1 MLRRKFLTLVA
12 GAAVGLTTLV
22 AAPTAPA
29 SASGTQSSAQADLL
43 AVTLRYD
50 DSLAAEFRPNVT
62 RAVEIWN
69 SSVAN
74 VQLVRAAAGQHAE
87 IRIVADNGWP
97 RATLG
102 PVRPG
107 GRVTVWMG
115 RLAVAQGY
123 NVTRIAPHEL
133 GHSLGLPDVK
143 PGPCSSLMSGSSAG
157 VSCTNPYP
165 NSTERA
171 RVERNYQGAVVA
183 PQPLTTVLLDAA

>member
-1 MLRRKFLTLVA
+1 MLRRKFFSLFA
-12 GAAVGLTTLV
+12 GAAVGLTTLI
-22 AAPTAPA
+22 AAPAV
-29 SASGTQSSAQADLL
+29 SSPPAQAVDVL

-50 DSLAAEFRPNVT
+50 DSLAAEFRPNVA
-62 RAVEIWN
+62 RAVEVWN
-69 SSVAN
+69 SSVVN
-74 VQLVRAAAGQHAE
+74 VRLVPVAAGQRAE

-115 RLAVAQGY
+115 RAAVVQGH
-123 NVTRIAPHEL
+123 NPTRIAAHEL

-157 VSCTNPYP
+157 TSCTNPYP
-165 NSTERA
+165 NAQERA
-171 RVERNYQGAVVA
+171 RVERNYQTAAVS
-183 PQPLTTVLLDAA
+183 QPLTTVLLDAA